1 MIPRE
6 QLHQVRTLFPFTT
19 RGQIYLNHAGTSPL
33 SERVVAAMQEHLRE
47 RSRGMLETYP
57 LDLDMVR
64 RLRESVRRLI
74 NAESPRR
81 VAFQPNTSDALN
93 IVAAG
98 IPWKTGDRVLLND
111 QEFPANVYPYL
122 NLKRHGVELDFVGS
136 RNGMILA
143 DDIESAL
150 SPRTRLVAISA
161 VQFLSGHRA
170 ALEAIGNLCRD
181 RGIIFA
187 VDGIQAVG
195 AVRIDVQRMK
205 IDALAAGA
213 QKWQMGPHGSGFLYV
228 TEDLQSRIHQQ
239 YLGWLGVHD
248 PWDFRNYTQP
258 LATSARRFE
267 GGSLNMPGLWGMDA
281 ALSLLLEVGME
292 VIEDHLLMLTRILM
306 DGLRII
312 PGITLITP
320 SDDESRAG
328 IVSIQLPARA
338 DGDAVF
344 NRMQHDGVTV
354 AVREGKL
361 RYSPH
366 FYNTPEEMT
375 GVVDLTRRCLEQP

>member
-1 MIPRE
+1 VISRE
-6 QLHQVRTLFPFTT
+6 QLHQIRKLFPFTAGG
-19 RGQIYLNHAGTSPL
+19 RIYLNHAGTSPL

-47 RSRGMLETYP
+47 RSQGMLETYP

-64 RLRESVRRLI
+64 RLRESVRKLI
-74 NAESPRR
+74 HAESPGRI
-81 VAFQPNTSDALN
+81 AFQTNTSDALN

-111 QEFPANVYPYL
+111 QEFPANVYPYV
-122 NLKRHGVELDFVGS
+122 NLKHHGVELDIVGS

-143 DDIESAL
+143 DDIERAL

-161 VQFLSGHRA
+161 VQFLSGHRT
-170 ALEAIGNLCRD
+170 ALEAVGNLCRE

-228 TEDLQSRIHQQ
+228 TEELQSRIHQQ

-248 PWDFRNYTQP
+248 PWDFRNYAQP

-281 ALSLLLEVGME
+281 ALSLLLEVGTE
-292 VIEDHLLMLTRILM
+292 TIEHHLLMLTRILM
-306 DGLRII
+306 DGLQAI
-312 PGITLITP
+312 PGITVITP
-320 SDDESRAG
+320 SADESRAG
-328 IVSIQLPARA
+328 IVSIQLPVPA
-338 DGDAVF
+338 DGNALF
-344 NRMQHDGVTV
+344 NRMQRDGVTV

-366 FYNTPEEMT
+366 FYNTPEEMRA
-375 GVVDLTRRCLEQP
+375 VVDLTRRCFEQP